1 MKKLL
6 FYFLFHVLISF
17 EASAQITEAQ
27 KRQTALVVKE
37 AVVNFQTSLGSLVSR
52 PPKSQDINERRN
64 ATSEMGTYITP
75 SCRIQNDLLL
85 QGQKGSSVLDFQEY
99 FKILPSFY
107 PEGLM
112 YDLDLSNAE
121 FSNEFR
127 NTAQGYLVDIY
138 AKKNLSG
145 TNRSGQELQLDNV
158 PCRIG
163 VYVNAL
169 GNSAKGCK
177 IGYIDTDMSKKGK
190 TFSLKDGNPLDFQ
203 TLDETLETVA
213 KQLTE
218 VVKQKGLKKLQ
229 VTTFTYDNQEVIDDF
244 SIKVT
249 TSFRNKLTKLNPTL
263 EITSPSRSWD
273 DQPTIKGGYKVKGN
287 FVEFVAQ
294 LQDDKKTPLGNPVM
308 DKILHKNLAPS
319 DDVVPDIAPVEIESA
334 SEVKKTMD
342 SRNTVLPS
350 LTTLKFELA
359 TNRGINSL
367 VFVENDTMRLAVRAS
382 KECYVR
388 LIYRQ
393 MDNKLV
399 LLRNKDFKIKEYEL
413 NKWIEIPEDFRCT
426 PPFGVEFLIAY
437 ASTEPFENLKTHEE
451 GGNVI
456 IDNSLAETKKIS
468 VSRGMTNKG
477 IPVIEKVLQITTKV
491 AK

>member
-1 MKKLL
+1 MKKL
-6 FYFLFHVLISF
+6 FFCFSFHLLLSF
-17 EASAQITEAQ
+17 GTSAQITESQ

-64 ATSEMGTYITP
+64 ATSEMSTYVAP

-85 QGQKGSSVLDFQEY
+85 QGQKGSPILDFLEY
-99 FKILPSFY
+99 FKILPSYY

-127 NTAQGYLVDIY
+127 YTPQGYLVDIY

-145 TNRSGQELQLDNV
+145 TNRGGQELQLDNV

-163 VYVNAL
+163 VYVNAI

-177 IGYIDTDMSKKGK
+177 IGYIDTDMSKKRE

-203 TLDETLETVA
+203 TLDETMETVA
-213 KQLTE
+213 RQVTE
-218 VVKQKGLKKLQ
+218 LVKQKGLKKLQ

-249 TSFRNKLTKLNPTL
+249 TAFRNKLTKLNPML
-263 EITSPSRSWD
+263 EITAPSRSWD
-273 DQPTIKGGYKVKGN
+273 DQPSIKGGYKVKGN

-294 LQDDKKTPLGNPVM
+294 LQDDKKTQLGYPVM
-308 DKILHKNLAPS
+308 DKILHRNLAPS
-319 DDVVPDIAPVEIESA
+319 DEVVPNISPVEIESA
-334 SEVKKTMD
+334 LEVRKAMD
-342 SRNTVLPS
+342 NIDIVLPS
-350 LTTLKFELA
+350 LTTLKFEVA
-359 TNRGINSL
+359 TNQGINSL

-382 KECYVR
+382 KPCIVR

-393 MDNKLV
+393 MDNKLI
-399 LLRNKDFKIKEYEL
+399 LLRNKDFKINEYEL
-413 NKWIEIPEDFRCT
+413 NKWIEIPEDFVCT
-426 PPFGVEFLIAY
+426 PPFGAEFLIAY
-437 ASTEPFENLKTHEE
+437 ASTVPFEGLDTHTE
-451 GGNVI
+451 GENVI

-468 VSRGMTNKG
+468 VSRGMANKG

-491 AK
+491 GR